1 MLEPPREWQPLRAD
15 CSRCAGLCC
24 VVPEFAASSDFAIT
38 KPARTP
44 CPNLG
49 PDFRCGIHT
58 RLRATGFTGC
68 TVYDCF
74 GAGQHV
80 TQVVFDGRDWTDPEV
95 AGRLFEVFPVVR
107 TLHEVLN
114 YLVEAAARLPEGG
127 LRAEVVEARAD
138 LEALLSQGPDV
149 LRRTN
154 PEARRREVNTLLLRA
169 SESLRAPA
177 SRRPDHRGAD
187 LIGRSFAGADLRGA
201 SLRGALLIGADLR
214 RADLRGAD
222 LIGADL
228 RGADLRGTDLRD
240 TLFLVQSQLDAAKG
254 DHTTTLSPPLAH
266 SQHWPTNPTR
276 G

>member
-1 MLEPPREWQPLRAD
+1 MLEPLREWRPLRAD

-44 CPNLG
+44 CPNLR

-58 RLRATGFTGC
+58 SLRTTGFTGC

-80 TQVVFDGRDWTDPEV
+80 TQVVFNGRDWTDPEV

-114 YLVEAAARLPEGG
+114 YLVEAAARLPEGS

-138 LEALLSQGPDV
+138 LETLLAQGPDV
-149 LRRTN
+149 LRRTD
-154 PEARRREVNTLLLRA
+154 PEARRRAVNSLLLRA

-228 RGADLRGTDLRD
+228 RGADLRGTDLRGA
-240 TLFLVQSQLDAAKG
+240 LFLVQSQLDAARG
-254 DHTTTLSPPLAH
+254 DRTTTLTPPLAH
-266 SQHWPTNPTR
+266 SPHWPVEPAR
-276 G
+276 R